1 MIMGIL
7 KPISDDIE
15 KLIDFGYT
23 DKEIAIAVDTELS
36 LIQHII
42 TFFRGEKR
50 KTLVNKKHKR

>member
-1 MIMGIL
+1 MGIL

-23 DKEIAIAVDTELS
+23 DREISIAVDTDLS

-42 TFFRGEKR
+42 NFFRQETHR
-50 KTLVNKKHKR
+50 IAKTNKNKKT